1 MQGYGL
7 EGARVRPAQSK
18 FALSRKF
25 PYVRL
30 RSSLL
35 SQTRNDEKAPLREFI
50 YLDEISLASLLAS
63 QKGEITDNVM
73 AKSEAALLT
82 EVGGKISAKPI
93 PGASAEITSRLQSTN
108 SNAVQT
114 VRKANAQ
121 SLFRELHML
130 QNLRKIQANHRTE
143 TPDQSDDLFSQPER
157 YAAYKASDLNR
168 GDLLEFRVQLSAS
181 WIFQISTMIAEFSDM
196 FDESST
202 LFIDNVKFMDI
213 YNAKNANKI
222 INRLLAGLVPIDG
235 IASEYSIAMD
245 GLDEYIVKN
254 THADHLQLN
263 LIPLKIVGVTEHSA
277 YWKDIRRVLFANN
290 DFTVLCRLS
299 KSGLQAEW
307 NPIKAADMFREFIP
321 DLATQIEESSKM
333 AMMASSN
340 DPTTPSPDL
349 MHSQLI
355 FAIGKYKDILLS
367 KLETEITDAVLDV
380 IDERISQMV
389 FFIRPLRKDKG
400 SHFLRSKC

>member
-1 MQGYGL
+1 
-7 EGARVRPAQSK
+7 
-18 FALSRKF
+18 
-25 PYVRL
+25 
-30 RSSLL
+30 
-35 SQTRNDEKAPLREFI
+35 
-50 YLDEISLASLLAS
+50 
-63 QKGEITDNVM
+63 
-73 AKSEAALLT
+73 
-82 EVGGKISAKPI
+82 
-93 PGASAEITSRLQSTN
+93 
-108 SNAVQT
+108 
-114 VRKANAQ
+114 
-121 SLFRELHML
+121 
-130 QNLRKIQANHRTE
+130 
-143 TPDQSDDLFSQPER
+143 
-157 YAAYKASDLNR
+157 
-168 GDLLEFRVQLSAS
+168 
-181 WIFQISTMIAEFSDM
+181 
-196 FDESST
+196 
-202 LFIDNVKFMDI
+202 
-213 YNAKNANKI
+213 
-222 INRLLAGLVPIDG
+222 
-235 IASEYSIAMD
+235 MD

-321 DLATQIEESSKM
+321 DLATQIEVSSKM

-389 FFIRPLRKDKG
+389 FHSATAEGQRLAFSQVKVLIEELTNQNVTSQIDFDARERARKVTNLPLFPDL
-400 SHFLRSKC
+400 SASKANEVTTTPVLLEPKKARMLDVEVVAIYW